1 MTNEYVFTVSC
12 KYLGKGKLSLPE
24 IRSWDI
30 NINDYPHKVAVIRG
44 KGFRDIR
51 TKVNDMK
58 RKPFLNSTVTVEV
71 KVPKEIWE
79 QL

>member
-24 IRSWDI
+24 IRSLDI

>member
-24 IRSWDI
+24 IPSLDI

-44 KGFRDIR
+44 KGFRDIC

-58 RKPFLNSTVTVEV
+58 RKPFLDSTVTVEV

>member
-24 IRSWDI
+24 ICSLDI

-58 RKPFLNSTVTVEV
+58 RKPFLDSTVTIEV
-71 KVPKEIWE
+71 KVPIK
-79 QL
+79 

>member
-24 IRSWDI
+24 IHSFDI
-30 NINDYPHKVAVIRG
+30 NINEYPHKVAVVRG

-51 TKVNDMK
+51 NKVDSMK
-58 RKPFLNSTVTVEV
+58 RKPFLNSEVATMV
-71 KVPKEIWE
+71 KVPKDIWE

>member
-1 MTNEYVFTVSC
+1 MNEYTFTVSC

-24 IRSWDI
+24 ITSLDI
-30 NINDYPHKVAVIRG
+30 SINDYPNKVAVIRG

-51 TKVNDMK
+51 TKVNTMK
-58 RKPFLNSTVTVEV
+58 RKPFLNSTITVEV
-71 KVPKEIWE
+71 RVPKDIWE

>member
-24 IRSWDI
+24 ICSLDI
-30 NINDYPHKVAVIRG
+30 NINDYPHKVAVVRG

-58 RKPFLNSTVTVEV
+58 RKPFLDSTVTVEV